1 MLEKLREHFSFTTP
15 ASVHDEEAL
24 TALELSGRY
33 GKKINEII
41 EDQNKHREEVTL
53 RIGNHIESTNTALK
67 EQDGKIDA
75 ELKKFNE
82 TITKEVGELP
92 SDVQSAVLSYI
103 NNGTFDSAID
113 KYAGGLTVR
122 VNNLLGK
129 LPEGTTASSMDGE
142 IIDARV
148 DYAGQTYTNIG
159 EAFRTVT
166 EAIYKRHRNW
176 VTGAYGYS
184 KFNIQPSA
192 KKIEFGLTG
201 SIDSTYAIFTP
212 SAYYRMQGVSLNY
225 SDVWGDRT
233 SDATFVLM
241 YERYAVGGA
250 LVMKELP
257 VNVPDDVTGDMPI
270 LATILIKNDGSI
282 LSVHCC
288 DDLKQILTIDG
299 KPYIAE
305 EETNSCD
312 CTTVE
317 QYNTPMIFNN
327 ILCIGDGFTSGH
339 IESANGTQ
347 SPYNPLKS
355 YPYYLSKLLGCDF
368 FDYTIEDNTK
378 GSHSF
383 ITTAARSGFAISDL
397 FDTATAENAQRWSD
411 VEDDIALW
419 AGTIEAVL
427 VGVGLNDIDKTPV
440 GTVSDTSDMNTFCGK
455 YRYLIESI
463 QMQHSCAHIFFMTSP
478 DMTWLTCPY
487 YNAIKNVVASYTDG
501 HVHLLDLTNLA
512 TRGLWTNNDK
522 INSTKVGNHYTAI
535 GYQQSAQNLL
545 YVWGKYINEHPD
557 NFLDVY

>member
-148 DYAGQTYTNIG
+148 DYEGQTYTNIG

-192 KKIEFGLTG
+192 KKIEFSLAG

-233 SDATFVLM
+233 SGATFVLM

-257 VNVPDDVTGDMPI
+257 VNVPDDITGDMPI

-317 QYNTPMIFNN
+317 QFNTPMVFNN
-327 ILCIGDGFTSGH
+327 IMCVGDSFTSGH
-339 IESANGTQ
+339 IESVDGTQ
-347 SPYNPLKS
+347 SPSNPLKS
-355 YPYYLSKLLGCDF
+355 YPYYLSRLLGLSFGVNDKSEPQSPTNV
-368 FDYTIEDNTK
+368 YT
-378 GSHSF
+378 
-383 ITTAARSGFAISDL
+383 ACVSGFAV
-397 FDTATAENAQRWSD
+397 SD
-411 VEDDIALW
+411 VFELTEDGAERW
-419 AGTIEAVL
+419 YTIQTDLDVWKWNADAFL
-427 VGVGLNDIDKTPV
+427 LGVGLNDIDKTTV
-440 GTVSDTSDMNTFCGK
+440 GSVSDTYEDHTFCGGLHF
-455 YRYLIESI
+455 LINNI
-463 QMQHSCAHIFFMTSP
+463 HDTMPDAHIFVMTSP
-478 DMTWLTCPY
+478 DMAWMTCPY

-545 YVWGKYINEHPD
+545 YVWGKYMNEHPD
-557 NFLDVY
+557 KFLDV